1 MTIFILIISII
12 VNLIIESTII
22 SYIPILGYYPNTSL
36 VILIIVSLLKGKYY
50 GSFFGLFL
58 GLIQDILFGRVV
70 GVNAFVYFIIGYIIG
85 LIKNS
90 LNIENIAIPIISTSL
105 GTIFYNLF
113 YSLMIFFL
121 SMDIT
126 TDIIVKKAFSLEILY
141 NGILSIFIY
150 RLFSKFFGDPSLEF
164 RRTR

>member
-1 MTIFILIISII
+1 MTILILVISII

-36 VILIIVSLLKGKYY
+36 VIITIVALLKGKYY
-50 GSFFGLFL
+50 GAFFGLSL
-58 GLIQDILFGRVV
+58 GIIQDILFGRVV
-70 GVNAFVYFIIGYIIG
+70 GVNALIYFILGYIIG
-85 LIKNS
+85 LIKNA
-90 LNIENIAIPIISTSL
+90 LNIENIAIPIIFTSL
-105 GTIFYNLF
+105 GTIFYNFL

-126 TDIIVKKAFSLEILY
+126 TDIIIKKVFSLEILY

-150 RLFSKFFGDPSLEF
+150 RLFSKFFGSPSLEF
-164 RRTR
+164 RRR